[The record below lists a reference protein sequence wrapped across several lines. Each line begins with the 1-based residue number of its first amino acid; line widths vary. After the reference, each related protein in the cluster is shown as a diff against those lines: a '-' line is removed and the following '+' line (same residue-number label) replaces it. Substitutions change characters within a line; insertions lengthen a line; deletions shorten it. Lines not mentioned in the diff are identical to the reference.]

1 MFDDLD
7 AALSGAIK
15 GAFAEVA
22 VLRPRVSTQ
31 YAERNTDPDRP
42 QNLVHGVFSAGP
54 SVDQLRGQARGSD
67 FSGATRLA
75 TTSAEFWIAKAEVDA
90 LAALPAKGDTIT
102 LTARPGCPVYAI
114 AQVQHTDMGDINLIL
129 AREDQPE

>member
-7 AALSGAIK
+7 AALAGAIK

-31 YAERNTDPDRP
+31 YVERTTDPDRA
-42 QNLVHGVFSAGP
+42 QNLVYGVFSAGP
-54 SVDQLRGQARGSD
+54 AVDQLRGQARGSD
-67 FSGATRLA
+67 FSGTTRVA
-75 TTSAEFWIAKAEVDA
+75 STSAEFWIAKAEVDA

-102 LTARPGCPVYAI
+102 LTARPGCPVYAV

-129 AREDQPE
+129 VWEDMPE